1 MAGKINTESVKE
13 LFETIKNS
21 AISSPFVSRASKF
34 FEQAEA
40 KGVADIKV
48 DLDLEE
54 EDDDI
59 ENPGKV
65 SMPGMVNKLVKYFNK
80 MILKIADHAKT
91 IKFNRDMTEAVK
103 VEVDDL
109 KEKCKVLE
117 ELKKKAV
124 EVDELK
130 TKLEAAEQHSDDIQ
144 QRSMK
149 GNLIVNSPQR
159 PGKPSLM
166 VPQQKP
172 PNHLGVVEMENATD
186 MCIRLIK
193 EKTGVEVLVSDVSAC
208 HKLGGAGVDAS
219 YIVRIFNR
227 RPGSAWEVL
236 AAGLLTGKNSA
247 NGKVF
252 TDKNVFINFQLTKK
266 RSSLA
271 KEVRNAKVAG
281 SIVKY
286 GTDQNGKITVRVGL
300 NSGWAEVTS
309 SSSLQAVIANPPVAK
324 PRAWQQQP
332 RQQ

>member
-1 MAGKINTESVKE
+1 MANKINTDSVKE

-21 AISSPFVSRASKF
+21 AISSPFISRASKF

-40 KGVADIKV
+40 KGVAEIKV
-48 DLDLEE
+48 DLVLEE
-54 EDDDI
+54 EDEDI

-65 SMPGMVNKLVKYFNK
+65 NINGMVNKLVKYFNK
-80 MILKIADHAKT
+80 MILTIADHAKT

-117 ELKKKAV
+117 ELQKKAD
-124 EVDELK
+124 EVNELK
-130 TKLEAAEQHSDDIQ
+130 VKLEVAEQYSDEIQ

-149 GNLIVNSPQR
+149 GNLIISSPQR

-166 VPQQKP
+166 VPQKKQ
-172 PNHLGVVEMENATD
+172 PNQLGIVEMENATD
-186 MCIRLIK
+186 LCLRLIK

-208 HKLGGAGVDAS
+208 HKLRGAGVDAS
-219 YIVRIFNR
+219 YIVRIVNR

-236 AAGLLTGKNSA
+236 SAGLLTGKNSSTGEA
-247 NGKVF
+247 F
-252 TDKNVFINFQLTKK
+252 YDKNVFINFQLTKK

-286 GTDQNGKITVRVGL
+286 GTDQNGKITVRVGP

-324 PRAWQQQP
+324 ARAWQQQP